1 MGAANRSLNTSINNN
16 IQSRRLAE
24 GPLSL
29 IQESTIESSPFT
41 AQASDPFL
49 SEQSKQPDQFQ
60 QSVAPTQS
68 TEPKEQELAAGL
80 VSGGTLGQETSLY
93 IQGTGERSN
102 ERYFSSTVKEQD
114 YGEAA
119 QWENPDLAFTNYLD
133 TFNQTQAQREQ
144 TDSVY
149 NYNNYDPGDF
159 ARMGFA
165 GPTDVGDKAQGTKLA
180 EYVINN
186 EIPLTQERDGVV
198 YYFTPG
204 NMNANNQ
211 IHGNAGQGE
220 EWVVLGQPGTYSTI
234 KQPRESAFNNP
245 LVNILSAFVPAVG
258 LVNTA
263 MRAATGETLHAADY
277 ASAITSGLQISGNLA
292 APVDAAEAAN
302 TAAQATQNALASGLS
317 ETAAAAAGQAAEAAA
332 LAGRG
337 LGSLSYAQSVGL
349 LNAAGTKDLASAAT
363 ALFGQDIL
371 NAGLATIGTSTE
383 AIASQ
388 LNINANDVQ
397 SGLIKSIEVAASG
410 GDIEDA
416 LRDGFVEYIK
426 EGGSLNVLEPLRDF
440 VEEHA
445 GSLLNVVRT
454 IGSSLDDNILQ
465 PVKEL
470 IPEEV
475 QELGS
480 ATEDVIREVGST
492 IDDEVLQPINDVASA
507 IDEAVREALP
517 DIDGPDLGGVEDVIR
532 EVGSATEDVIRETG
546 STVDDEVLQPIKE
559 VAEAIDEAVREVLPD
574 IGDPDLSGLEDL
586 IKSNVLG
593 EQGGMLASAGSMLLS
608 RPSPTR
614 TTDSLFDTSPFKF
627 KTAITPYEELDLFE
641 RTTNDFTLPPSTIG

>member
-1 MGAANRSLNTSINNN
+1 MGSANRSLNTRINNN
-16 IQSRRLAE
+16 VQARRLAE
-24 GPLSL
+24 APVSL
-29 IQESTIESSPFT
+29 IEESTIESSPFT

-49 SEQSKQPDQFQ
+49 SEQPKQPDQVQ

-80 VSGGTLGQETSLY
+80 VSGGTSGQETSLY
-93 IQGTGERSN
+93 TQGTGERSN
-102 ERYFSSTVKEQD
+102 ERYFSSTVREQD

-119 QWENPDLAFTNYLD
+119 QWENPELALTNYLD

-159 ARMGFA
+159 ARSGFA
-165 GPTDVGDKAQGTKLA
+165 GPTDVGDTAQGTKLA

-186 EIPLTQERDGVV
+186 EIPLTQVRDGVT

-204 NMNANNQ
+204 NMNANHQ

-220 EWVVLGQPGTYSTI
+220 EWVVLGEPGTYSTI

-245 LVNILSAFVPAVG
+245 VINTLGAFVPVIG

-263 MRAATGETLHAADY
+263 IRAARGETLHAADY
-277 ASAITSGLQISGNLA
+277 ANVVTRGLQVSGMLA
-292 APVDAAEAAN
+292 PPVDAAQAAN
-302 TAAQATQNALASGLS
+302 ASFEATQNALASGLS
-317 ETAAAAAGQAAEAAA
+317 DTAAVAAGQAAEAAA
-332 LAGRG
+332 LAGQG

-349 LNAAGTKDLASAAT
+349 LNAAGTGDLASAAT
-363 ALFGQDIL
+363 ALFGQDVL
-371 NAGLATIGTSTE
+371 NAGLETLGTSAE
-383 AIASQ
+383 AIAGQ

-397 SGLIKSIEVAASG
+397 SGLIKAIEVVASG

-416 LRDGFVEYIK
+416 LRDGFVEYIQ
-426 EGGSLNVLEPLRDF
+426 EGGSLAVLEPLRDF

-454 IGSSLDDNILQ
+454 IGSSLDDNVLQ
-465 PVKEL
+465 PVKDL
-470 IPEEV
+470 IPEGV
-475 QELGS
+475 QDLGS

-492 IDDEVLQPINDVASA
+492 IDDEVLQPVNDVARA
-507 IDEAVREALP
+507 IDQAVREALP
-517 DIDGPDLGGVEDVIR
+517 NTSG
-532 EVGSATEDVIRETG
+532 
-546 STVDDEVLQPIKE
+546 
-559 VAEAIDEAVREVLPD
+559 
-574 IGDPDLSGLEDL
+574 PDLSGLKDIIPSGML
-586 IKSNVLG
+586 GGLG
-593 EQGGMLASAGSMLLS
+593 EMLGSAGGMLPS
-608 RPSPTR
+608 RLSPTR
-614 TTDSLFDTSPFKF
+614 TTDALFDTGPFKF
-627 KTAITPYEELDLFE
+627 KTEITPYEELDLFE